1 MAPITQLLKRV
12 LPQGL
17 LGRSLMILVTPL
29 LLVQLISAA
38 VFFTSHWEAVSKR
51 LALGVAGDIRSV
63 MDMYMLFPDP
73 KQRAEIIAIAGAR
86 MDLSVKVEKQGH
98 LSEVRPGRSMD
109 PSVDSSK
116 AALTR
121 ALKER
126 VQAPF
131 TIDTTTYRRHV
142 VVEIE
147 MPGGVMEV
155 IFPKKRLYS
164 YTAGL
169 FLAWMTGSSLLLM
182 AISMVFMRNQVR
194 SVKRLAQAANNLGKG
209 RDVTSFKAEGATEV
223 RQAAAA
229 FVMMQERISRQIEQR
244 TSMLAGVSHD
254 LRTPLTRMKLQLAM
268 MEGVDGVEEL
278 AADVTEMERMIGGYL
293 AFVRGEGS
301 EKPEPGDLAAL
312 VVDVIAGFE
321 RAGKTIIRHG
331 VDHLDLIFR
340 PQVLAR
346 AIGNLIGNA
355 VRYGT
360 KVEVSVNNLGDV
372 AEILIDDDGPGIPVA
387 KRQDVF
393 RPFLRLEESRNAE
406 TGGIGLGLSIARD
419 VVRGHG
425 GEILLDDSP
434 LGGLRVRVR
443 LPF

>member
-1 MAPITQLLKRV
+1 MASLSQLLKRV

-51 LALGVAGDIRSV
+51 LALGVAGDIRAV
-63 MDMYMLFPDP
+63 MDLYQLFPDP
-73 KQRAEIIAIAGAR
+73 RQRAEIIAIAGAR
-86 MDLSVKVEKQGH
+86 MDLSVKFEEQGILPEK
-98 LSEVRPGRSMD
+98 GRD
-109 PSVDSSK
+109 RAIDATK

-126 VQAPF
+126 LQAPF
-131 TIDTTTYRRHV
+131 RIDTTTHRRHV
-142 VVEIE
+142 IVEVQ
-147 MPGGVMEV
+147 MAGGVMEI

-169 FLAWMTGSSLLLM
+169 FLAWMMGSSMLLM
-182 AISMVFMRNQVR
+182 AIAMVFMRNQVR

-209 RDVTSFKAEGATEV
+209 REVPDFKAEGATEV

-229 FVMMQERISRQIEQR
+229 FVRMQERISRQIEQR
-244 TSMLAGVSHD
+244 TGMLAGVSHD

-268 MEGVDGVEEL
+268 MEHVDGAQEL
-278 AADVTEMERMIGGYL
+278 AADVSEMEQMIGGYL

-321 RAGKTIIRHG
+321 RAGKTIVRHG

-372 AEILIDDDGPGIPVA
+372 AEVLVDDDGPGIPIA

-393 RPFLRLEESRNAE
+393 RPFMRLEESRNSE

>member
-1 MAPITQLLKRV
+1 MAPVALLLKRI

-17 LGRSLMILVTPL
+17 LGRSLMILITPL

-63 MDMYMLFPDP
+63 MDMYQLFPDP
-73 KQRAEIIAIAGAR
+73 KQRAEIVAIAGAR
-86 MDLSVKVEKQGH
+86 MDLSVKIESHGH
-98 LSEVRPGRSMD
+98 LNDAFQPERSMD
-109 PSVDSSK
+109 SSK
-116 AALTR
+116 TALTR

-131 TIDTTTYRRHV
+131 TIDTGTYRRHV
-142 VVEIE
+142 VVEVE
-147 MPGGVMEV
+147 MPGGVMEI

-169 FLAWMTGSSLLLM
+169 FLTWMTGSSMLLM
-182 AISMVFMRNQVR
+182 AIAMVFMRNQVR

-209 RDVTSFKAEGATEV
+209 RDVSMFKAEGATEV

-244 TSMLAGVSHD
+244 TGMLAGVSHD

-268 MEGVDGVEEL
+268 MEGVDEAEEL
-278 AADVTEMERMIGGYL
+278 AADVAEMERMIGGYL
-293 AFVRGEGS
+293 AFVRGEGT

-321 RAGKTIIRHG
+321 RAGKTIVRHG
-331 VDHLDLIFR
+331 ADHLDLIFR

-360 KVEVSVNNLGDV
+360 RVEVSVNNLGDV
-372 AEILIDDDGPGIPVA
+372 AEILIDDDGPGIPVD

-393 RPFLRLEESRNAE
+393 KPFMRLEESRNSE